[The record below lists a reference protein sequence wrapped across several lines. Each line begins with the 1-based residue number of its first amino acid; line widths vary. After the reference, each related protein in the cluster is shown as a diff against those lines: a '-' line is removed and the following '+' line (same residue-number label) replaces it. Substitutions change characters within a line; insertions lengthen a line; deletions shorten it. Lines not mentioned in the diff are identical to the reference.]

1 MVIQRWQSLLLLIC
15 AALMACCA
23 FMNFGYIETTE
34 NTFAL
39 DALGIRYFEGATK
52 GPDGATVFMHTWYFF
67 ILSMLCIIM
76 PLIDIFLYSNL
87 RLQMRVCM
95 MEIMFIIANLA
106 VGFTIGYTAIENGAF
121 SWGSAILAGILAL
134 CAAGLA
140 LAYMRRDRNR
150 LRSADRLR

>member
-23 FMNFGYIETTE
+23 FMNFGYIETPE
-34 NTFAL
+34 NTFML
-39 DALGIRYFEGATK
+39 DSMGISYFEGVTK
-52 GPDGATVFMHTWYFF
+52 GLDGASYFMHTWYFF
-67 ILSMLCIIM
+67 ILSILCIVM

-95 MEIMFIIANLA
+95 MQIMFIIADLA
-106 VGFTIGYTAIENGAF
+106 VGLVIGYTAVGGGSF
-121 SWGSAILAGILAL
+121 SWGSGSLAGILAL
-134 CAAGLA
+134 FAAGLA